1 MTQTKKGTRM
11 NRESNRAGSGFDALC
26 NGYFGDASRQHDTGR
41 DREQPTVC
49 ERSTDDDMVERE
61 AGQAL
66 LPGVY
71 VRSDGS
77 RWLLRSDGTWKRQ
90 LETR

>member
-1 MTQTKKGTRM
+1 MTPNKKGTRM

-26 NGYFGDASRQHDTGR
+26 NGDFGDASRQSDTGA
-41 DREQPTVC
+41 DREPATIR
-49 ERSTDDDMVERE
+49 ERSTDDDLVARE

-77 RWLLRSDGTWKRQ
+77 RWILRSDGTWKRQ